1 MIILAF
7 FIFRP
12 YGTLEI
18 IGNGVAINIL
28 SLAGHFSGFLP
39 TIYYKESKT
48 IFKTL
53 LKQVRASSKTPLP
66 FSYHSPPPR
75 PSPKGRGGNFEQFFL
90 SKSKHNKKPCARQHP

>member
-1 MIILAF
+1 LGGVKIIIIITVF

-39 TIYYKESKT
+39 TIHYEQSKT
-48 IFKTL
+48 IFKTFQ
-53 LKQVRASSKTPLP
+53 KMVEGIIFQRFMKNVSKYL
-66 FSYHSPPPR
+66 
-75 PSPKGRGGNFEQFFL
+75 
-90 SKSKHNKKPCARQHP
+90 